1 MKNDS
6 FENAM
11 PMTSHRHTA
20 RRGWLAALVVAA
32 GLCLSLSVHA
42 ADNAQA
48 LRDKYQTVAPQ
59 LADNVFHR
67 PLVLES
73 TEAPE
78 RLKSDIYSVL
88 DYPFATVKSA
98 LGDPEHG
105 AANWCDVLILHL
117 NIKYCHATQGTD
129 GSVLNVNLGRKV
141 EDSLSSS
148 YRLEFGYH
156 PVASSADY
164 FRVELSAASGP
175 LSTRDY
181 HIMLEAIP
189 APGAGNHTFLHLTYA
204 YGYGT
209 AGRLAMRTYLA
220 TVGSGKVGFTKTAEA
235 SSGGEPEYVGGV
247 RGLLERNTMR
257 YYLAIDAY
265 LKSLSAPADKRLQQR
280 LNTWFSATEQYPRQL
295 HEIERQDYLQMKHHE
310 IERQQ
315 TAQ

>member
-1 MKNDS
+1 
-6 FENAM
+6 M
-11 PMTSHRHTA
+11 PMTPRRHTA
-20 RRGWLAALVVAA
+20 SLGSLALIALMA
-32 GLCLSLSVHA
+32 GLCLSPPARA

-117 NIKYCHATQGTD
+117 NIKYCHAAQGTD

-156 PVASSADY
+156 PVVSNADY

-220 TVGSGKVGFTKTAEA
+220 TVGSGKVGFTKTAES

-257 YYLAIDAY
+257 YYFAIDAY

>member
-1 MKNDS
+1 MQ
-6 FENAM
+6 M
-11 PMTSHRHTA
+11 IRHRYA
-20 RRGWLAALVVAA
+20 AWLGRIALCALFALMASLGLNPAA
-32 GLCLSLSVHA
+32 HA
-42 ADNAQA
+42 ANNAQS
-48 LRDKYQTVAPQ
+48 LRDKYQSVAPQ

-73 TEAPE
+73 TETPD

-88 DYPFATVKSA
+88 DYPFAAVKGA
-98 LGDPEHG
+98 LNDPAQG

-117 NIKYCHATQGTD
+117 NIKYCHATQDAG

-148 YRLEFGYH
+148 YRLEFRYH
-156 PVASSADY
+156 PVVSAADY
-164 FRVELSAASGP
+164 FRVELSADSGP

-189 APGAGNHTFLHLTYA
+189 APGGSNHTFLHLTYA
-204 YGYGT
+204 YGYGA

-220 TVGSGKVGFTKTAEA
+220 TVGSGKVGFTKTAES

-265 LKSLSAPADKRLQQR
+265 LKSLSASPDKRQQQR
-280 LNTWFSATEQYPRQL
+280 LTTWFNATEQYPRQL
-295 HEIERQDYLQMKHHE
+295 HEVERQDYMEMKRHE
-310 IERQQ
+310 VERQQ
-315 TAQ
+315 AAQ